1 MEQEV
6 AKIVVRVTEPASE
19 YDQSNQRQI
28 NRSTSSIVEQLNS
41 SFQQDLKDELERFYM
56 VLWPIIF

>member
-28 NRSTSSIVEQLNS
+28 NRSPSSIVEQLNS
-41 SFQQDLKDELERFYM
+41 SFQQDLKDELERFIWFYGQ
-56 VLWPIIF
+56 

>member
-1 MEQEV
+1 MEQEG

-41 SFQQDLKDELERFYM
+41 SFQQDLKDELERFIWFYGQ
-56 VLWPIIF
+56 

>member
-6 AKIVVRVTEPASE
+6 AKIVVRVTEPALE

-28 NRSTSSIVEQLNS
+28 NRSTRSIVEQLNS
-41 SFQQDLKDELERFYM
+41 SFQQDLKDELERFIWFYGQ
-56 VLWPIIF
+56 

>member
-6 AKIVVRVTEPASE
+6 AKIVVRVTEPSSE

-41 SFQQDLKDELERFYM
+41 SFQQDLKDELERFIWFYGQ
-56 VLWPIIF
+56 

>member
-6 AKIVVRVTEPASE
+6 AKIVVRITEPTNE

-41 SFQQDLKDELERFYM
+41 SFQQDLKDELERFIWFYGQ
-56 VLWPIIF
+56 

>member
-6 AKIVVRVTEPASE
+6 AKIVVRVTEPALE

-41 SFQQDLKDELERFYM
+41 SFQQDLKDELERFIWFYGQ
-56 VLWPIIF
+56 

>member
-6 AKIVVRVTEPASE
+6 AKIVVRVTEPSNE

-41 SFQQDLKDELERFYM
+41 SFQQDLKDELERFIWFYGQ
-56 VLWPIIF
+56 

>member
-6 AKIVVRVTEPASE
+6 AKIVVRVTEPTSE

-41 SFQQDLKDELERFYM
+41 SFQQDLKDELERFIWFYGQ
-56 VLWPIIF
+56 

>member
-6 AKIVVRVTEPASE
+6 AKIVVRVTEQARE

-41 SFQQDLKDELERFYM
+41 SFQQDLKDELERFIWFYGQ
-56 VLWPIIF
+56 

>member
-1 MEQEV
+1 MEREV
-6 AKIVVRVTEPASE
+6 AKIVVRVTEPTNE

-41 SFQQDLKDELERFYM
+41 SFQQDLKDELERFIWFYGQ
-56 VLWPIIF
+56 

>member
-6 AKIVVRVTEPASE
+6 AKIVVRVTEQASE

-41 SFQQDLKDELERFYM
+41 SFQQDLKDELERFIWFYGQ
-56 VLWPIIF
+56 

>member
-6 AKIVVRVTEPASE
+6 AKIVVRVTEPTNE

-41 SFQQDLKDELERFYM
+41 SFQQDLTDELERFIWFYGQ
-56 VLWPIIF
+56 

>member
-6 AKIVVRVTEPASE
+6 AKIVVRVTEPTGE

-28 NRSTSSIVEQLNS
+28 NRTTSSIVEQLNS
-41 SFQQDLKDELERFYM
+41 SFQQDLKDELERFIWFYGQ
-56 VLWPIIF
+56 

>member
-6 AKIVVRVTEPASE
+6 AKIVVRVTEPTNE

-41 SFQQDLKDELERFYM
+41 SFQQDLKDELERFIWFYGQ
-56 VLWPIIF
+56 

>member
-41 SFQQDLKDELERFYM
+41 SFQQDLKDEAEAEAYF
-56 VLWPIIF
+56 FG

>member
-6 AKIVVRVTEPASE
+6 AKIVVRRTEPTNE

-41 SFQQDLKDELERFYM
+41 SFQQDLKDELERFIWFYGQ
-56 VLWPIIF
+56 

>member
-1 MEQEV
+1 V

-41 SFQQDLKDELERFYM
+41 SFQQDLKDELERFIWFYGQ
-56 VLWPIIF
+56 

>member
-19 YDQSNQRQI
+19 YDQSNQRQN
-28 NRSTSSIVEQLNS
+28 NRSSSSIVEQLNS
-41 SFQQDLKDELERFYM
+41 SFQQDLKDELERFIWFYGQ
-56 VLWPIIF
+56 

>member
-6 AKIVVRVTEPASE
+6 AKIVVRVTEPTNE

-41 SFQQDLKDELERFYM
+41 SFQQDLKDELERFI
-56 VLWPIIF
+56 WFSGQ